1 MTPSKPHLVRTISEF
16 HQLHELPSPE
26 HPLISI
32 VDYAQMQVSEDPV
45 AVTFGYYSIAL
56 KRGVSKLFYGQQEY
70 DFDEGVLYFMAPN
83 QTLRRQASP
92 IETERSGWLLLIHP
106 DFFWNTSLAKSI
118 RQYEF
123 FDYAIHEALFLSEKE
138 ETIFN
143 GLIEN
148 IRQEYHSNID
158 AFSKSIIISSIETLL
173 NYANRFYHR
182 QFITREK
189 ANHQLLERLETL
201 LNAYFENPE
210 QVANGLPTVQYV
222 ADQLHVSSG
231 YLGSLLR
238 NLTGQ
243 NTQQHI
249 HDKLIAKAKEKLS
262 TTSLSVSEIAYG
274 LGFEYTQSFSKLFK
288 AKTQVSPVAFRQSFH

>member
-1 MTPSKPHLVRTISEF
+1 MHHSKPHLVPTISAF
-16 HQLHELPSPE
+16 HQLHELPRPE

-32 VDYAQMQVSEDPV
+32 VDYAQMKVSEDPV

-83 QTLRRQASP
+83 QTLRKQAGP

-106 DFFWNTSLAKSI
+106 DFFWNTSLAKTI

-138 ETIFN
+138 EKTFN
-143 GLIEN
+143 GLIDT
-148 IRQEYHSNID
+148 IREEYHANID

-201 LNAYFENPE
+201 LNGYFKDPE
-210 QVANGLPTVQYV
+210 QLAKGLPTVQYV
-222 ADQLHVSSG
+222 ADQLHVSAG

-238 NLTGQ
+238 NATGQ

-249 HDKLIAKAKEKLS
+249 HDKLIAKAKEQLS
-262 TTSLSVSEIAYG
+262 TTSLTVSEIAYRM
-274 LGFEYTQSFSKLFK
+274 GFEHTQSFSKLFK
-288 AKTQVSPVAFRQSFH
+288 AKTQVSPLAFRHSFG